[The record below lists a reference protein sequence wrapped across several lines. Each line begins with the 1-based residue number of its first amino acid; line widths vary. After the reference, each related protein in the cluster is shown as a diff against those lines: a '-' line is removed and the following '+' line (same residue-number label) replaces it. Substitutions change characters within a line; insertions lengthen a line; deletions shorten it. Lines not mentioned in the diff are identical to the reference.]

1 MPAKKKM
8 NGDLLTSEEKQSPM
22 GLGYVSAAERLGLIY
37 LYDLKVIA
45 QLLVDY
51 ANDAYEFAQTAH
63 AQIGPHTGEEFWAA
77 LDKKADRL
85 AVILKGKNPAY
96 MATSWFTDP
105 NQMAAQ
111 LSRWMETRELE
122 HPANP
127 IGKKDPVRGCCRDFM
142 AFFPELYEGAITG
155 QGKIPNETLSAEH
168 INNYTAAFMGMDA
181 KMINLP
187 IHAGTQTA
195 EPVLEEDEEDDDDKL
210 STSPD

>member
-1 MPAKKKM
+1 MPTKKKL
-8 NGDLLTSEEKQSPM
+8 NGDLLTSEEMQSPM

-51 ANDAYEFAQTAH
+51 ANDAYEFAMTAH
-63 AQIGPHTGEEFWAA
+63 LPVEKFWPA
-77 LDKKADRL
+77 LDKKADKL

-105 NQMAAQ
+105 NQMAAH
-111 LSRWMETRELE
+111 LSRWMETRKLD

-142 AFFPELYEGAITG
+142 AFFPELSEGAITG

-168 INNYTAAFMGMDA
+168 INNYAAAFMGMDA
-181 KMINLP
+181 KMIKLP
-187 IHAGTQTA
+187 IHTGTQPTDS
-195 EPVLEEDEEDDDDKL
+195 PLEEDDDDKCL
-210 STSPD
+210 E

>member
-1 MPAKKKM
+1 MPAKKKL
-8 NGDLLTSEEKQSPM
+8 NGELLTSEEMQSPM
-22 GLGYVSAAERLGLIY
+22 GLGYVAAAERLGLIY

-51 ANDAYEFAQTAH
+51 ANDAYEFAQTACL
-63 AQIGPHTGEEFWAA
+63 PVEKFWPA
-77 LDKKADRL
+77 LDKKADKL

-111 LSRWMETRELE
+111 LSRWMETRKLD
-122 HPANP
+122 HPANS

-155 QGKIPNETLSAEH
+155 QGKIPDITLSAEH

-181 KMINLP
+181 TMIKLP
-187 IHAGTQTA
+187 IHSGTQPTDT
-195 EPVLEEDEEDDDDKL
+195 LLEEDDDDKCL
-210 STSPD
+210 E